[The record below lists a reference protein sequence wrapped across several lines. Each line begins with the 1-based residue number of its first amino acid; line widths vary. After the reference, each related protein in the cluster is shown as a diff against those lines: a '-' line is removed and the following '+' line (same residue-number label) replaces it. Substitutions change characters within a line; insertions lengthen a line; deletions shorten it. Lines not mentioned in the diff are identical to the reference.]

1 MIYEGRQRG
10 KEIGTE
16 TTGAAKDQKGETLL
30 QVGGGDKYREV
41 VEPVILHP
49 WGCQRLKASGGHGSH
64 AFH

>member
-1 MIYEGRQRG
+1 MMRGDRGEGDRNGDDRG
-10 KEIGTE
+10 
-16 TTGAAKDQKGETLL
+16 AKDQKRESLL

-41 VEPVILHP
+41 VEPVIHHP